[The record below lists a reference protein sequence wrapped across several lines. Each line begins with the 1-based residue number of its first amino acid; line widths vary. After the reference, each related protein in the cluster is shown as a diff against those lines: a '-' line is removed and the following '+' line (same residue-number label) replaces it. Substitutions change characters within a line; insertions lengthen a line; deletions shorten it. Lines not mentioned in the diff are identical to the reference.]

1 MARER
6 FVDLAE
12 ELAQRD
18 RALVGRLEEAREAA
32 VRLREVAADALD
44 AFRRTA
50 HAQRAQHLADI
61 EVSPVEP
68 DGKHI
73 DCVQIC
79 IRRGLWEAL
88 VVARAGAKV
97 TLVGPFR
104 RGKAEQPCHDF
115 ELAGERVERGV
126 EDLVEALIR
135 QASER

>member
-6 FVDLAE
+6 FMELAE

-18 RALVGRLEEAREAA
+18 RALAGRLAEAREGA

-50 HAQRAQHLADI
+50 HARGAQHLADVD
-61 EVSPVEP
+61 VSPVEP
-68 DGKHI
+68 DEKHV

-79 IRRGLWEAL
+79 IRRGRWEAL
-88 VVARAGAKV
+88 IVTRAGPKV

-104 RGKAEQPCHDF
+104 RGKPEQPCNDF
-115 ELAGERVERGV
+115 ELAGERVEQAV

-135 QASER
+135 RASER